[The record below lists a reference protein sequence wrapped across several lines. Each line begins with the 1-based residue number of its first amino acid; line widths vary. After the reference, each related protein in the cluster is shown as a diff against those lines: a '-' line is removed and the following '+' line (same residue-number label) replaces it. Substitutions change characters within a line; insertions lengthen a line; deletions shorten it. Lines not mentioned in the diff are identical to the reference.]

1 MKTRSLRHAMAAH
14 ESWAQT
20 QDRTARTA
28 PGRRAA
34 DARFL
39 KLAGGDVKRA
49 QSLRQAH
56 YLRMHQKSL
65 AVRLAQKAA
74 RDTP

>member
-1 MKTRSLRHAMAAH
+1 
-14 ESWAQT
+14 
-20 QDRTARTA
+20 
-28 PGRRAA
+28 
-34 DARFL
+34 
-39 KLAGGDVKRA
+39 VKRA